1 MTLMSSKDSAL
12 DFIVKF
18 SPSVCVAVV
27 ATLTR
32 EVAVRSFAY
41 QAHGTN
47 PADIHGHDKTLNQ
60 QIMHA
65 CSGSPLPPPM
75 INHLTSSIIANAG
88 QGCYC
93 QSRVFC
99 MCIAVLTTGYDMSCI
114 CIGKGSDGT
123 DHSGE
128 CTIFIVSYPET
139 VEI

>member
-41 QAHGTN
+41 QAHGIN
-47 PADIHGHDKTLNQ
+47 PADIHGHENQ

-65 CSGSPLPPPM
+65 CSGSP
-75 INHLTSSIIANAG
+75 H
-88 QGCYC
+88 
-93 QSRVFC
+93 R
-99 MCIAVLTTGYDMSCI
+99 
-114 CIGKGSDGT
+114 
-123 DHSGE
+123 
-128 CTIFIVSYPET
+128 
-139 VEI
+139 